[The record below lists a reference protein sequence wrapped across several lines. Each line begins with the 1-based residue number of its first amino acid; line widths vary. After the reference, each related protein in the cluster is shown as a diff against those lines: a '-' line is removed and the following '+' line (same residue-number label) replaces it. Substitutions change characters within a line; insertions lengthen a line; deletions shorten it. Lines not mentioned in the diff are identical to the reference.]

1 MKIYTITF
9 VSNDLD
15 DLSQEINKFLE
26 QKYVEYIDLKYGV
39 DFKCFNFH
47 SMYSAILIYRYEC

>member
-39 DFKCFNFH
+39 DRNCVDLN
-47 SMYSAILIYRYEC
+47 STYSAILIYRYEC